1 MFEYLTN
8 KFVPEQKE
16 SSWAYRNQI
25 GIFQGWV
32 STTVNLVLFIFKLFI
47 GLMTGAVS
55 LIADAVHTLSDVI
68 TSLIVIWGFTQAK
81 KPADMGHPYGH
92 GRAEYIATLIISILL
107 CVAGIEFIETAVHRI
122 QNPILIIS
130 DWWMVIILGLT
141 IIIKEIT
148 ARYAEFLSSKIASGL
163 LHADAWHHRTDA
175 ISSVLVLMA
184 LIAGNFGYPSI
195 DGWAGLFV
203 ALILIYTGFDIARD
217 SVDDLIG
224 KPPDIMELD
233 AIREIALSVPGALGV
248 HDISVHSYG
257 HDRFVNIHAEINAKK
272 SAAEAHDISEEI
284 ESRLEKAMGVEPT
297 VHLDPVN
304 PDDPLVNEVKNF
316 FLTEDKK
323 IEDRITGI
331 HDIRVVN
338 TDNHHVILFG
348 INIKLGLSQK
358 ETVICKQELT
368 ALLKQKFD
376 GYEINIKVSASH
388 QF

>member
-16 SSWAYRNQI
+16 SSWTYRNQI
-25 GIFQGWV
+25 GIFQGWI

-68 TSLIVIWGFTQAK
+68 TSLIVIWGFNQAK

-107 CVAGIEFIETAVHRI
+107 CVAGIEIIETAVHRI

-130 DWWMVIILGLT
+130 DWWMIIILGLT

-175 ISSVLVLMA
+175 ISSVLVLIA
-184 LIAGNFGYPSI
+184 LIAGNFGYPSV

-233 AIREIALSVPGALGV
+233 AIRKIALSVPGALGV

-257 HDRFVNIHAEINAKK
+257 HDRFVNIHAEINATK

-304 PDDPLVNEVKNF
+304 PDDPLVKEVKN

-323 IEDRITGI
+323 IDDRITGI

-358 ETVICKQELT
+358 ETVICKQVLT
-368 ALLKQKFD
+368 DLLKQKFD

>member
-16 SSWAYRNQI
+16 SSWTYRNQI

-304 PDDPLVNEVKNF
+304 PDDPLVKEVKN

-323 IEDRITGI
+323 IDDRITGI

-368 ALLKQKFD
+368 DLLKQKFD

>member
-8 KFVPEQKE
+8 KFVPEEKE

-304 PDDPLVNEVKNF
+304 PDDPLVKEVRS
-316 FLTEDKK
+316 FLTENKK
-323 IEDRITGI
+323 LDDRITGI

>member
-284 ESRLEKAMGVEPT
+284 ESRLEKAMSVEPT

-304 PDDPLVNEVKNF
+304 PDDPLVKEVRS
-316 FLTEDKK
+316 FLTENKK
-323 IEDRITGI
+323 IDDRITGI

>member
-16 SSWAYRNQI
+16 SSWTYRNQI
-25 GIFQGWV
+25 GIFQGWI

-55 LIADAVHTLSDVI
+55 LIADAIHTLSDVI
-68 TSLIVIWGFTQAK
+68 TSLIVIWGFNQAK

-130 DWWMVIILGLT
+130 DWWMIIILGLT

-175 ISSVLVLMA
+175 ISSVLVLIA

-233 AIREIALSVPGALGV
+233 AIRKIALSVPGALGV

-257 HDRFVNIHAEINAKK
+257 HDRFVNIHAEINATK

-304 PDDPLVNEVKNF
+304 PDDPLVKEVKN

-323 IEDRITGI
+323 IDDRITGV

-358 ETVICKQELT
+358 ETVICKQVLT
-368 ALLKQKFD
+368 DLLKQKFD

>member
-16 SSWAYRNQI
+16 SSWTYRNQI

-32 STTVNLVLFIFKLFI
+32 STTVNIVLFIFKLFI

-68 TSLIVIWGFTQAK
+68 TSLIVIWGFNQAK

-141 IIIKEIT
+141 IIMKEIT

-195 DGWAGLFV
+195 DGWAGLLV
-203 ALILIYTGFDIARD
+203 ALILIYTGFEIARD

-257 HDRFVNIHAEINAKK
+257 HDRFVNIHAEINATK

-304 PDDPLVNEVKNF
+304 PDDPLVKEVKN

-323 IEDRITGI
+323 IDDRITGI

-348 INIKLGLSQK
+348 INIKLGISQK

-368 ALLKQKFD
+368 GLLKQKFD

>member
-16 SSWAYRNQI
+16 SSWTYRNQI

-55 LIADAVHTLSDVI
+55 LIADAIHTLSDVI
-68 TSLIVIWGFTQAK
+68 TSLIVIWGFNQAK

-130 DWWMVIILGLT
+130 DWWMIIILGLT

-163 LHADAWHHRTDA
+163 LHADAGHHRTDA

-233 AIREIALSVPGALGV
+233 AIRKIALSVPGALGV

-257 HDRFVNIHAEINAKK
+257 HDRFVNIHAEINAIK

-304 PDDPLVNEVKNF
+304 PDDPLVKEVKN

-323 IEDRITGI
+323 IDDRITGI

-358 ETVICKQELT
+358 ETVICKQVLT
-368 ALLKQKFD
+368 DLLKQKFD

>member
-16 SSWAYRNQI
+16 SSWTYRNQI

-68 TSLIVIWGFTQAK
+68 TSLIVIWGFNQAK

-130 DWWMVIILGLT
+130 DWWMIIILGLT

-195 DGWAGLFV
+195 DGWAGLLV
-203 ALILIYTGFDIARD
+203 ALILIYTGFEIARD

-233 AIREIALSVPGALGV
+233 AIRKIALSVPGALGV

-257 HDRFVNIHAEINAKK
+257 HDRFVNIHAEINATK

-304 PDDPLVNEVKNF
+304 PDDPLVKEVKNF
-316 FLTEDKK
+316 LTEHKK
-323 IEDRITGI
+323 IDDRITGI

-368 ALLKQKFD
+368 DLLIQKFD

>member
-55 LIADAVHTLSDVI
+55 LIADAIHTLSDVI

-304 PDDPLVNEVKNF
+304 PDEPLVKEVRS

-323 IEDRITGI
+323 IDDRITGI

>member
-16 SSWAYRNQI
+16 SSWTYRNQI

-55 LIADAVHTLSDVI
+55 LIADAIHTLSDVI
-68 TSLIVIWGFTQAK
+68 TSLIVIWGFNQAK

-130 DWWMVIILGLT
+130 DWWMIIILGLT

-233 AIREIALSVPGALGV
+233 AIRKIALSVPGALGV

-257 HDRFVNIHAEINAKK
+257 HDRFVNIHAEINATK

-304 PDDPLVNEVKNF
+304 PDDPLVKEVKN

-323 IEDRITGI
+323 IDDRITGI

-358 ETVICKQELT
+358 ETVICKQVLT
-368 ALLKQKFD
+368 DLLKQKFD